1 MAKDYRDRNSLSIL
15 IKKDMQ
21 TKNININDLLKLP
34 VILSTVN
41 GDYLMLHH
49 EFPSDLQLLP
59 FHLDCLNPF
68 EKLEVQVSEKIM
80 QQNKHD

>member
-1 MAKDYRDRNSLSIL
+1 
-15 IKKDMQ
+15 MQ

-68 EKLEVQVSEKIM
+68 EKLEIQLSEKIM
-80 QQNKHD
+80 QQNKQD